1 MGNPMLDRF
10 EAEKT
15 VAMQVSERVTRQ
27 YDQDTF
33 QIALN
38 RYGKVKLG
46 YQRIMEITELWEQV
60 RREYED
66 AIKGGVEAD
75 VARHHL
81 DAELLQIAKDEAR
94 IIAFE
99 ERYPE
104 MREIRYDRKN
114 AKKGRKS

>member
-1 MGNPMLDRF
+1 MAGGMLDRI

-15 VAMQVSERVTRQ
+15 LAMQVSERVTRQ
-27 YDQDTF
+27 YDQDTL
-33 QIALN
+33 QCALN
-38 RYGKVKLG
+38 RYGKVRLG

-75 VARHHL
+75 VARDHL

-94 IIAFE
+94 IIPFE

-104 MREIRYDRKN
+104 MRQIRYDKRRK
-114 AKKGRKS
+114 K

>member
-1 MGNPMLDRF
+1 MASGMLARI

-15 VAMQVSERVTRQ
+15 AAMQVSERVTRQ
-27 YDQDTF
+27 YDQDTL
-33 QIALN
+33 QCALN
-38 RYGKVKLG
+38 RYGKVRLG

-75 VARHHL
+75 VARDHL
-81 DAELLQIAKDEAR
+81 DGELLQIAKDEALV
-94 IIAFE
+94 IPFE

-104 MREIRYDRKN
+104 MREIRYDRKR
-114 AKKGRKS
+114 RKNG